1 MVVELPLE
9 LPSHVVREA
18 SNLYINKGY
27 FNGGKEVKKG
37 RKLENLI
44 YGIFT
49 LLDAIPSLAYGL
61 VNDDIYYPSYLDA
74 MGIDIMLDLGNT
86 HLCYQIKSSIVGM
99 KVYKETELSLRSV
112 DRRGANGRV
121 GRIQWNGVVY
131 PSPGVLFVNVDAT
144 PRGWKLALLREVSR
158 ITGVGI
164 RREVL
169 SSIKLITSIK
179 NSRIKTLPSKVFEL
193 EVKRVLTVLSLI
205 EVKGDKIYIL

>member
-1 MVVELPLE
+1 MPVNWMVVELPLE

-74 MGIDIMLDLGNT
+74 MGIDIMIDLGNT

-99 KVYKETELSLRSV
+99 KVYKE
-112 DRRGANGRV
+112 RV
-121 GRIQWNGVVY
+121 GRVQWNGVVY

-144 PRGWKLALLREVSR
+144 PKGWKLSLLREVSR

-164 RREVL
+164 RTSVL
-169 SSIKLITSIK
+169 EAIKLITAIK
-179 NSRIKTLPSKVFEL
+179 SSNKIKTLPSRVLDL

-205 EVKGDKIYIL
+205 EVKGDTVYIL